1 MVSSDLQ
8 SGCQRDRKS
17 ETGDCLIRVPEAVAF
32 SLRGVLRNPEL
43 WGQPMKNLLRK
54 LLGDRGERAAVTYL
68 KKHGYR
74 ILAKQYRNQ
83 FGEIDII
90 AQIGA
95 TTVFVEVKTRKSEND
110 GQPFE
115 AVDRRKQ
122 EKLTRAALAW
132 LKKHR
137 RLEQPA
143 RFDIVSILWPDDGS
157 EPRLTHYEN
166 AFEPTGRGQMF
177 S

>member
-1 MVSSDLQ
+1 
-8 SGCQRDRKS
+8 
-17 ETGDCLIRVPEAVAF
+17 
-32 SLRGVLRNPEL
+32 
-43 WGQPMKNLLRK
+43 MKNLLRK
-54 LLGDRGERAAVTYL
+54 LLGDRGERAAVKHL
-68 KKHGYR
+68 KKQGYR

-137 RLEQPA
+137 RLEQPVDA
-143 RFDIVSILWPDDGS
+143 RFRADIVSTQTPS
-157 EPRLTHYEN
+157 
-166 AFEPTGRGQMF
+166 FGRRRVLHWQ
-177 S
+177 

>member
-1 MVSSDLQ
+1 MKTLF
-8 SGCQRDRKS
+8 RK
-17 ETGDCLIRVPEAVAF
+17 
-32 SLRGVLRNPEL
+32 
-43 WGQPMKNLLRK
+43 LRK
-54 LLGDRGERAAVTYL
+54 VWLSIFSRRDSRAVDPRFRAGLLGDRGEQTAVKFL
-68 KKHGYR
+68 KTQGYR
-74 ILAKQYRNQ
+74 ILATQHRNT

-90 AQIGA
+90 AQDGNA
-95 TTVFVEVKTRKSEND
+95 AVFVEVKTRTSAEV

-132 LKKHR
+132 LKTNH

-143 RFDIVSILWPDDGS
+143 RFDIVSIVWPTAGGDPDLQHF
-157 EPRLTHYEN
+157 RN
-166 AFEPTGRGQMF
+166 AFEATGRGQMF

>member
-1 MVSSDLQ
+1 
-8 SGCQRDRKS
+8 
-17 ETGDCLIRVPEAVAF
+17 
-32 SLRGVLRNPEL
+32 
-43 WGQPMKNLLRK
+43 MKNLLRK
-54 LLGDRGERAAVTYL
+54 LLGDRGERAAVKHL
-68 KKHGYR
+68 KKQGYR

-95 TTVFVEVKTRKSEND
+95 TTIFVEVKTRKSADD

>member
-1 MVSSDLQ
+1 MKTLF
-8 SGCQRDRKS
+8 RK
-17 ETGDCLIRVPEAVAF
+17 
-32 SLRGVLRNPEL
+32 
-43 WGQPMKNLLRK
+43 LRK
-54 LLGDRGERAAVTYL
+54 VWLSIFSRRVSRAVDPRFRAGLLGDRGEQTAIKFL
-68 KKHGYR
+68 KKQGYR
-74 ILAKQYRNQ
+74 ILATQHRNT

-90 AQIGA
+90 AQDGNA
-95 TTVFVEVKTRKSEND
+95 AVFVEVKTRTSAEV

-132 LKKHR
+132 LKTNH

-143 RFDIVSILWPDDGS
+143 RFDIVSIVWPTAGGDP
-157 EPRLTHYEN
+157 ELQHFRN
-166 AFEPTGRGQMF
+166 AFEATGRGQMF